1 MSRGPGRIERA
12 IRGLMDT
19 EPHGA
24 WTVEDL
30 CERVYAGVNR
40 VEKKHRVSVQRALRR
55 IVEGDPDWCLF
66 RSEYVGGTLVLVNRA
81 NVRSYALG
89 RLKADFLGHYR
100 NPDPRLWRTATEADL
115 LALLEPLGRDHH
127 LVRDGGSWDQHV
139 KIHLAQR
146 DGRTEEAER
155 LEGERIQRIAQG
167 MARIG
172 GRPETPS
179 SNAAAHE
186 AAHEAAA

>member
-30 CERVYAGVNR
+30 CERVYAGINC

-55 IVEGDPDWCLF
+55 VVDGDADWLLF
-66 RSEYVGGTLVLVNRA
+66 RSDQVGGTLVLVNHA

-89 RLKADFLGHYR
+89 RLKADNTMYYR
-100 NPDPRLWRTATEADL
+100 NPDSRRWQTATEADL
-115 LALLEPLGRDHH
+115 LAELEL
-127 LVRDGGSWDQHV
+127 
-139 KIHLAQR
+139 
-146 DGRTEEAER
+146 
-155 LEGERIQRIAQG
+155 
-167 MARIG
+167 ARIIHG
-172 GRPETPS
+172 MV
-179 SNAAAHE
+179 
-186 AAHEAAA
+186 